1 MKIESNWKIF
11 ERTFY
16 VTFILRTLDRY
27 INMKLQNA
35 PFKSKVQII
44 FSTIKDKKN
53 ITDRDRK
60 IIAK

>member
-27 INMKLQNA
+27 MNIKLQNV
-35 PFKSKVQII
+35 PFKSNVQII
-44 FSTIKDKKN
+44 FSAIEGKRK
-53 ITDRDRK
+53 K